1 MTEEV
6 RDVVQRLQAQ
16 ERDRLALLLPRPQRE
31 QPSIA
36 CTALPEALPG
46 SPIAAEWNFYRRV
59 VGRLLAE
66 GHEGKWVLIKGEE
79 IIGIWDRPED
89 ADRVRLERYP
99 TQPVLMKPILA
110 REPVLRGGGYW
121 RRWAG

>member
-1 MTEEV
+1 MNDDTHGW
-6 RDVVQRLQAQ
+6 VQCLQAQ
-16 ERDRLALLLPRPQRE
+16 ERDRLAELTPRPLCE
-31 QPSIA
+31 QPSIPCA
-36 CTALPEALPG
+36 ALPEALPS

-79 IIGIWDRPED
+79 VVGVWDRPED

-99 TQPVLMKPILA
+99 MQPVLLKPIVT

-121 RRWAG
+121 RRWAS